1 MLAHGLAGSYGMWA
15 SLAEFLAS
23 RGYIVAAPTFISD
36 GGLPLVFHDPDS
48 AFANAA
54 SAEELQNAYATILG
68 EIKVAPYFFR
78 LVVRARGGGV
88 RRRRRVSTRRTKPS
102 PPAGWSARR
111 G

>member
-1 MLAHGLAGSYGMWA
+1 MWA

-78 LVVRARGGGV
+78 LVFGREAAGFASPEG
-88 RRRRRVSTRRTKPS
+88 STRRTKPS
-102 PPAGWSARR
+102 FPAGWSARR